1 MLPYS
6 FSTRD
11 TPRLGCAGKGAR
23 FAARLSGIRV
33 FLPRSGLVQQFIQ
46 PDAASRHGLIQAL
59 ERMTP
64 QAQQL
69 EKAARLAAVTQKV
82 GFALWQLQ
90 ELEDIAAQ
98 YFVLLVQA
106 KKGMGLAEGNA
117 LVEKAQAKTFGATLH
132 QIAKAGLIS
141 PEMEERFAKLL
152 AERNWLVHRSRA
164 ESRSAIHAG
173 EAMTILVDRLEAMA
187 DEALALLKYIGVET
201 SSFGQQHGVSMQHVE
216 KISKQLLAQWH
227 AVDAL

>member
-1 MLPYS
+1 M
-6 FSTRD
+6 T
-11 TPRLGCAGKGAR
+11 TP
-23 FAARLSGIRV
+23 
-33 FLPRSGLVQQFIQ
+33 
-46 PDAASRHGLIQAL
+46 
-59 ERMTP
+59 T
-64 QAQQL
+64 QQL
-69 EKAARLAAVTQKV
+69 EKAERLATVTQNV

-90 ELEDIAAQ
+90 ELEGIAAQ

-117 LVEKAQAKTFGATLH
+117 LVEKAQTKTFGTTLH

-141 PEMEERFAKLL
+141 PELEERFAKLL

-173 EAMTILVDRLEAMA
+173 EAMTILVGRLKAMA

-201 SSFGQQHGVSMQHVE
+201 SSFVQKHGVSIQYVE
-216 KISKQLLAQWH
+216 KISKQLLEQWH
-227 AVDAL
+227 ATDAL